1 MLKTRSVADFC
12 NALAS
17 SDPTPG
23 GGSGAAAAGAMGA
36 ALLAMVAGRTVE
48 RDETAPVEKEVRELH
63 GRALKLQSKLLDL
76 IDQDTQAYN
85 EVVAAARLPKSTDTE
100 KQRRKEALKK
110 AYLFASE
117 VPLTTAEACLAVLTG
132 ASSLVLRAPRQLAS
146 DLASGVLLAHAG
158 AHAAI
163 LNIEANLPYVRDP
176 GVAAKLTERSG
187 PLRGRADSMRDD
199 VMRNLAA
206 RTRPA

>member
-23 GGSGAAAAGAMGA
+23 GGSGAAAAGALGA
-36 ALLAMVAGRTVE
+36 SLLAMVAGRTLD
-48 RDETAPVEKEVRELH
+48 RDEAAPVEKEVRELH

-85 EVVAAARLPKSTDTE
+85 EVVAAARLPKQTDTE
-100 KQRRKEALKK
+100 KERRREALQK

-117 VPLTTAEACLAVLTG
+117 VPLTTAEACLAVLSG
-132 ASSLVLRAPRQLAS
+132 ACSLVLRAPRQLAS
-146 DLASGVLLAHAG
+146 DLATGVLLAHAG
-158 AHAAI
+158 VYAAI

-176 GVAAKLTERSG
+176 GVATKLKERSA
-187 PLRGRADSMRDD
+187 PLRGRADSMRDE
-199 VMRNLAA
+199 VTRNLAA
-206 RTRPA
+206 RTRPE